1 MTSYKHNFLTN
12 SVHVQYELH
21 ILGKKKEKTER
32 EGRRE
37 GKREQKGGRK
47 KMSIL
52 FWKQQNK
59 YDLEMTSW

>member
-21 ILGKKKEKTER
+21 ILGKKEKTER

-52 FWKQQNK
+52 FGSNKINMTWK
-59 YDLEMTSW
+59 